1 MDNIIMNKLDSITR
15 MLREQN
21 LLKKEVLTFSEAAD
35 YLSVSNSHLY
45 KLTSNNVIPFYKPN
59 KKKIFFKRSELDA
72 WLTSH
77 RVESNS
83 EVGELAD
90 DYLIKKGKFNL

>member
-21 LLKKEVLTFSEAAD
+21 LLKKEVLTFIEATD
-35 YLSVSNSHLY
+35 YLSVSSSHLY
-45 KLTSNNVIPFYKPN
+45 KLTSNNIIPHYKPN

-72 WLTSH
+72 WLTS
-77 RVESNS
+77 RRIESNS
-83 EVGELAD
+83 EVEDLAD
-90 DYLIKKGKFNL
+90 DYLIRKGKFNL

>member
-1 MDNIIMNKLDSITR
+1 MDNIVMNKLDSITR

-21 LLKKEVLTFSEAAD
+21 LLKKEVLTFNEATD
-35 YLSVSNSHLY
+35 YLSVSSSHLY
-45 KLTSNNVIPFYKPN
+45 KLTSGNIIPFYKPN

-77 RVESNS
+77 RVDPNS
-83 EVGELAD
+83 EID
-90 DYLIKKGKFNL
+90 DEVEEYLMRKGKFNL

>member
-1 MDNIIMNKLDSITR
+1 MNKLDSITR

-21 LLKKEVLTFSEAAD
+21 LLKKEVLTFSEATD
-35 YLSVSNSHLY
+35 YLSVSSSHLY

-59 KKKIFFKRSELDA
+59 KKKIFFKRSELDT

-77 RVESNS
+77 RIEASS
-83 EVGELAD
+83 AID
-90 DYLIKKGKFNL
+90 DEAEEYLMRNGKFEL

>member
-21 LLKKEVLTFSEAAD
+21 LLKKEVLTFNEATD
-35 YLSVSNSHLY
+35 YLSVSSSHLY
-45 KLTSNNVIPFYKPN
+45 KLTSNSVIPHYKPN

-72 WLTSH
+72 WLTS
-77 RVESNS
+77 RKVESNS
-83 EVGELAD
+83 ELEELAD

>member
-21 LLKKEVLTFSEAAD
+21 ILKKEVLTFNEATD
-35 YLSVSNSHLY
+35 YLSVSSSHLY

-77 RVESNS
+77 RVEANS
-83 EVGELAD
+83 EIEGEAD
-90 DYLIKKGKFNL
+90 DYIMRNGKFEL